1 MCKYDRIL
9 FFVIVINYSIILY
22 SFSPNSVADD
32 DIIAKI
38 ADCCPFLE
46 DLNVSGGFGV
56 TNLGV
61 QWFCTGTYNP
71 DHLYHHHGSH
81 LESNNKVL
89 PDNRQFM
96 LKNTGSRIG
105 FQPTPILQIGQ
116 PISSRP
122 VVKGEILKS
131 LKRANFTGTSVDSK
145 ALELLLSHCKNLQK
159 MIMDDEVWNNFFN
172 LFEIDDEKGGISV
185 GCIDCVG
192 PSPKMV
198 EINMATNVS
207 FHLDSV
213 LFLFPNLINL
223 TFNKPLNTAKPE
235 CITNLTMF
243 LSDFVNQSR
252 LTLKDVHFDH
262 MTPFLGEDLGSRLT
276 HLFFSVISRVF
287 FTYIYT

>member
-1 MCKYDRIL
+1 M
-9 FFVIVINYSIILY
+9 
-22 SFSPNSVADD
+22 
-32 DIIAKI
+32 
-38 ADCCPFLE
+38 
-46 DLNVSGGFGV
+46 

-71 DHLYHHHGSH
+71 DHLYHQHGGQ
-81 LESNNKVL
+81 ESNK

-172 LFEIDDEKGGISV
+172 LFEIDK
-185 GCIDCVG
+185 
-192 PSPKMV
+192 
-198 EINMATNVS
+198 NVWFFICLKS
-207 FHLDSV
+207 TRTQGFSTFFFLKSTKNV
-213 LFLFPNLINL
+213 CFFQLF
-223 TFNKPLNTAKPE
+223 
-235 CITNLTMF
+235 
-243 LSDFVNQSR
+243 
-252 LTLKDVHFDH
+252 
-262 MTPFLGEDLGSRLT
+262 
-276 HLFFSVISRVF
+276 
-287 FTYIYT
+287 